1 MKRAIAGALAVAVV
15 IVLIVVIAGSSGG
28 GGGDPI
34 YRIEMDN
41 AFGLV
46 TGADFKVAGV
56 KAGKIESINLDQ
68 KTLHAVVTVSETQPG
83 LEFHRNVFCISRP
96 QSLIGEY
103 FISCDPGT
111 KGPALKPGSTIP
123 VKDTES
129 TIAADLLQDVSR
141 LPYRQRLSL
150 ILGELGAAA
159 AGRSGDLEAALRRA
173 VPALTE
179 TDNLL
184 SLLANDS
191 DTLKALTAS
200 SDQVITTLANN
211 STLVQRFIVNANNA
225 ASDTATQDANFQ
237 LTLHRLPAFLAQ
249 LRPTLARLG
258 QAAQANEPVLTN
270 LNASAGTLDRF
281 FTDLTPF
288 SRASR
293 PAIRYL
299 GKASVTGR
307 AAVKA
312 ATPTVEALN
321 QFAKPTPELAQNLA
335 IVTQHLDNRKYAV
348 EKNPRSPG
356 GAGYTGLEALLQFVF
371 NFAGGINTFGPYG
384 HQLAVDAFVNAT
396 CSPYTNAQAL
406 VTDLQENPT
415 ATRACYSWLGK
426 NQIGV
431 NEPDPSDPTACVP
444 DPGGAPAGESGPAA
458 AGVKC
463 TSSSE
468 AEEISRRTKSKAAS
482 ASPSSSTT
490 TTAVSTSTAPQPS
503 TATGGAGA
511 ASSSDG
517 VTDPVSGA
525 SGTSTSVPA
534 SVNAATKSLLGY
546 LISP

>member
-1 MKRAIAGALAVAVV
+1 MKRAIAGVLAAAVV
-15 IVLIVVIAGSSGG
+15 IAAIVLVAGSSGS
-28 GGGDPI
+28 GGDPL
-34 YRIEMDN
+34 YRIEMQN

-56 KAGKIESINLDQ
+56 DAGKIDSINLDQ
-68 KTLHAVVTVSETQPG
+68 KTLNAVVTVSETQPG
-83 LEFHRNVFCISRP
+83 LEFHKDVFCISRP

-111 KGPALKPGSTIP
+111 KGPALKPGATIP
-123 VKDTES
+123 VTRTES
-129 TIAADLLQDVSR
+129 TIPADLLQDISR
-141 LPYRQRLSL
+141 LPYRQRLTL
-150 ILGELGAAA
+150 VIGELGAAA
-159 AGRSGDLEAALRRA
+159 AGRSGDVQAALQRA

-191 DTLKALTAS
+191 QTLKALTAS

-211 STLVQRFIVNANNA
+211 SASVQRFIVDANNA
-225 ASDTATQDANFQ
+225 ASDTATQDANFR
-237 LTLHRLPAFLAQ
+237 LTLHRLPAFLAE
-249 LRPTLARLG
+249 LRPTMARLG
-258 QAAQANEPVLTN
+258 QAAQANEPVLSN

-307 AAVKA
+307 SAVKA
-312 ATPTVEALN
+312 ATPTIAALN
-321 QFAKPTPELAQNLA
+321 QFAKPAPELAQNLA
-335 IVTQHLDNRKYAV
+335 IVTQHLDNRKFAV

-356 GAGYTGLEALLQFVF
+356 GLGYTGLEALLQFVF
-371 NFAGGINTFGPYG
+371 NFAAGINTFGPYG

-406 VTDLQENPT
+406 VNDLKTNPT

-444 DPGGAPAGESGPAA
+444 DPGGAPPGETGPST
-458 AGVKC
+458 AGVKGC

-468 AEEISRRTKSKAAS
+468 AEEISRPTKSAAGSSPSPASTANAS
-482 ASPSSSTT
+482 ASSSPETQASTTATNSAADTAGAT
-490 TTAVSTSTAPQPS
+490 TTASSSGA
-503 TATGGAGA
+503 ATG
-511 ASSSDG
+511 
-517 VTDPVSGA
+517 
-525 SGTSTSVPA
+525 VPA
-534 SVNAATKSLLGY
+534 SVNSATKSLLGY